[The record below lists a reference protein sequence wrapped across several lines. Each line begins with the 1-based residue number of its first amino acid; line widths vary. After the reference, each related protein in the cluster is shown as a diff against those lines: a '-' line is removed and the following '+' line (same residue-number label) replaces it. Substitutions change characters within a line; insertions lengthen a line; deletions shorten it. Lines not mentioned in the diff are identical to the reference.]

1 MYINSIIKIN
11 RNYCDKQYDNFN
23 IIIYKQYYNFT
34 ILYKLTDNKQ
44 DINTL
49 QNSVNIYTKCD

>member
-49 QNSVNIYTKCD
+49 QNSQ